1 MRICVLHVTTI
12 TRFLEIAKPR
22 LTQCMPPL
30 LLTKHNLQYLKERI
44 FQLPQEG
51 VATFYNCISKYS
63 IYDIPEL
70 SGSLMVMPPTVS
82 VLTFALFN
90 VNF

>member
-1 MRICVLHVTTI
+1 M
-12 TRFLEIAKPR
+12 
-22 LTQCMPPL
+22 
-30 LLTKHNLQYLKERI
+30 
-44 FQLPQEG
+44 
-51 VATFYNCISKYS
+51 ATFYNCISKYS

-90 VNF
+90 VNFLPHIAEKKYPEALDEIFSSP